1 MIDFREEI
9 AKIIDGTP
17 GGLGGILLG
26 SDGIAV
32 DSYQVDGSD
41 LILDEVGAELSALQQ
56 QARVMNSSS
65 GLGNLQHFWI
75 VTDQLKLLSYPITE
89 EYFIALIFS
98 TSAYIGQTLFNVR
111 MTEDGLRTELE

>member
-1 MIDFREEI
+1 MIDFSEEI

-32 DSYQVDGSD
+32 DSYQIEGSD

-75 VTDQLKLLSYPITE
+75 VTDQFKLLSYPVTD
-89 EYFIALIFS
+89 EYFVALIF
-98 TSAYIGQTLFNVR
+98 TPSAYVGQGLLNMR